1 MHELRDANGIL
12 KAKLDNVATHK
23 ILEGAIGH
31 WRAYRSASKPH
42 VKMAFELDEDGVY
55 TTRNGNG
62 IRLFLWKGDI
72 IVAE

>member
-1 MHELRDANGIL
+1 MHELRDENGVL
-12 KAKLDNVATHK
+12 KAKFDNVAHRK
-23 ILEGAIGH
+23 ILERAVGH
-31 WRAYRSASKPH
+31 WRSYNVATKPH